1 MSNTET
7 VTEQKGLVGIVMK
20 FLKLDDAGIVDRFFS
35 RETTKLKRKIK
46 EQKQNL
52 NVIKMKQETYLEVTA
67 DKVVDRKEE
76 LESAYTAITV
86 EDIAT
91 NQLQDSFSKSYWA
104 NVENKQRALDM
115 LDEEMEART
124 KLFDEE
130 VAEYE
135 ATISVLENRMKK
147 IKKG

>member
-1 MSNTET
+1 MSAENT

-67 DKVVDRKEE
+67 DKIVDRKEE

-104 NVENKQRALDM
+104 NVENKQEALDI
-115 LDEEMEART
+115 LDTEMDERT

-130 VAEYE
+130 VAEFE
-135 ATISVLENRMKK
+135 ATIAVLENRMKK